1 MPFARGRLQNVLWAW
16 VVGGAVR
23 SNLGTPA
30 AKLLMLAT
38 AISHT
43 LPLVVISPEL
53 VVQLRSSIFCLQRR

>member
-16 VVGGAVR
+16 VVGGAIR
-23 SNLGTPA
+23 SNLGTQP

-43 LPLVVISPEL
+43 LALVIISPEL
-53 VVQLRSSIFCLQRR
+53 VVLLRSSVFCFQRW